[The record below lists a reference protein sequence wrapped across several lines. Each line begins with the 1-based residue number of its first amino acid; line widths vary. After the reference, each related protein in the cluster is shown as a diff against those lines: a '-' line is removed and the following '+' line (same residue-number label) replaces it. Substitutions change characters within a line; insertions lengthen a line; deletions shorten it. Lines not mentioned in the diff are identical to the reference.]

1 MSVMSDQMHFFFNQ
15 YAIFYSFLKPKYE
28 SLIPIVTE
36 VRVLGDADV
45 DVQDAELQM
54 LSNLGIKVLPDEG
67 KDRS

>member
-1 MSVMSDQMHFFFNQ
+1 M
-15 YAIFYSFLKPKYE
+15 
-28 SLIPIVTE
+28 IPLVTE